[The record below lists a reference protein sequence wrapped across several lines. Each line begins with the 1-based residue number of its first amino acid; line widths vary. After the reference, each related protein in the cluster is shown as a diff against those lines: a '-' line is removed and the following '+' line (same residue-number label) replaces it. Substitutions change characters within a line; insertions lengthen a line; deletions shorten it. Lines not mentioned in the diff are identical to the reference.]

1 MNRALVSILKKWR
14 ISVFSAALLALS
26 FGCAKKET
34 DAIAINEAGRQDET
48 SAAKIQDKPLEQIM
62 QAAKALIRNPFLTEE
77 EENRFI
83 DTGNLS
89 PADHLILSA
98 VMYSSLNKSRA
109 IVNGQILKMGDYI
122 DNKEIV
128 EILPEA
134 VILKNA
140 RAQYIIKLK
149 TGSGI

>member
-1 MNRALVSILKKWR
+1 MNRTLLSILKKWR

-26 FGCAKKET
+26 FGCAKNET
-34 DAIAINEAGRQDET
+34 AGILTNEAGRQDET
-48 SAAKIQDKPLEQIM
+48 AAAKIQDKLLQQIM
-62 QAAKALIRNPFLTEE
+62 QAAKDPIRNPFLTEE

-83 DTGNLS
+83 DTDNLS

-98 VMYSSLNKSRA
+98 VMYSSFNKSRA